1 MQLFA
6 STSQYMDEYECGWE
20 KGFTTHAVRD
30 RHSNLV
36 CLYRKNSFPYN
47 IKGGV
52 KV

>member
-1 MQLFA
+1 MLANTF
-6 STSQYMDEYECGWE
+6 QYMDEYECGWQN
-20 KGFTTHAVRD
+20 GFTTYAVRGY
-30 RHSNLV
+30 HNELV